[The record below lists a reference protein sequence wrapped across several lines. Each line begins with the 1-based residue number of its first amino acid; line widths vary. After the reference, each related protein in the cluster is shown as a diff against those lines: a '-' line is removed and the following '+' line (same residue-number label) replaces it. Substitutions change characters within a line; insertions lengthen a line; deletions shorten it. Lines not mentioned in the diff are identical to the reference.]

1 MSKRGKVLAAEA
13 GSPGPPGI
21 TPLSADAWPVTHATS
36 CHSESPLLGITA
48 G

>member
-1 MSKRGKVLAAEA
+1 MSKWGKVLAADA
-13 GSPGPPGI
+13 GSPGPLWV
-21 TPLSADAWPVTHATS
+21 TPLSAEAWPVTHDTS